1 MDENRTEKTTGELFF
16 LEYFNSD
23 RIFNTIKRADY
34 LLLRDIQSRAG
45 ERGKPGRT
53 YLADLAAALDI
64 PIPTLSKTVERLQ
77 DKGFVTWKTDRA
89 AGQTYVKLTSKAV
102 ELMDDESRKMKTA
115 YDRIKAEIDEKDL
128 EQAMETARKVADILK
143 ESKHMY

>member
-1 MDENRTEKTTGELFF
+1 MDENRTAQESWELFF
-16 LEYFNSD
+16 LEYFNTD
-23 RIFNTIKRADY
+23 RIFSTIKRADY
-34 LLLRDIQSRAG
+34 LFLRAIRSREG

-53 YLADLAAALDI
+53 YLADLADGLNM
-64 PIPTLSKTVERLQ
+64 PIPTVSKTIERLQ

-115 YDRIKAEIDEKDL
+115 YKRIRDEIDEKDL
-128 EQAMETARKVADILK
+128 EQAMETLRKVTEILRA
-143 ESKHMY
+143 SNQA